1 MVTDNLGLY
10 QLLSAPPWHTPGKG
24 IQRGEERPSG
34 LKGKA
39 ALKLWPLICTSSK
52 KRETSPDERQVR
64 RGTARARVPV
74 VCAKEKLP
82 EALGAGQERWD
93 EALAVRGEGVGCEFF
108 HFFSAEKF
116 YKSEVSS

>member
-1 MVTDNLGLY
+1 MFPTVTANLGLC
-10 QLLSAPPWHTPGKG
+10 QPTPGKG

-39 ALKLWPLICTSSK
+39 ALKLWPLICTRSK
-52 KRETSPDERQVR
+52 KRETSPAEHEVH
-64 RGTARARVPV
+64 RGMAEQCPV
-74 VCAKEKLP
+74 GCAEEKLP